1 MKIRTMAVL
10 GASSARIF
18 LDLFNQIRRIAYSY
32 QIANATIG
40 LMLNIGGSATTNYV
54 FVIGKKIMFI

>member
-32 QIANATIG
+32 QIANATNG